1 VAAFVHITAAQYEPA
16 IRRSGLSGAKNELF
30 GARLKRSS
38 IFCFPVLQS
47 HTLTH
52 QWAREIAK
60 WRRQPLIGV
69 YFRIPDSETV
79 ICCRLDKS
87 AARRMPA
94 AQAVALIRSHEDMQ
108 GFEVIVE
115 RAVRPHEI
123 RRIAAI
129 RNVIGWRH
137 FPGSHGGAPCACE
150 FCQKSQP
157 DSRRIL
163 VRAEREEQKLDA
175 ERLRRIKAIDGQIAT
190 RESKS

>member
-1 VAAFVHITAAQYEPA
+1 VAAFVHITAAKYEPA
-16 IRRSGLSGAKNELF
+16 IRRSGLAGAKNELF
-30 GARLKRSS
+30 GSRLKRRS

-69 YFRIPDSETV
+69 YFRIPDDETV

-87 AARRMPA
+87 VVRRMPA

-115 RAVRPHEI
+115 RAVRRSEI
-123 RRIAAI
+123 SRVAAI

-137 FPGSHGGAPCACE
+137 FPGSRGRAPCACE

-157 DSRRIL
+157 SSRRIM
-163 VRAEREEQKLDA
+163 VRAEREEQKLA
-175 ERLRRIKAIDGQIAT
+175 A